1 MIVNLIV
8 ALIRSNQFEQA
19 QKELEKSRK
28 QADQSLIRGI
38 EAFFLLKDKK
48 FDEALQKVK
57 DGNDSYSI
65 FLRAQILIAKKDGK
79 GAFELLAKNL
89 ND

>member
-1 MIVNLIV
+1 MQVNLIV

-19 QKELEKSRK
+19 QKELEKGR
-28 QADQSLIRGI
+28 QVVDQTLLGGI
-38 EAFFLLKDKK
+38 EAFFALKDKK

-65 FLRAQILIAKKDGK
+65 FLRAQILIAKSK
-79 GAFELLAKNL
+79 LY
-89 ND
+89 